1 MSDLQRQ
8 LELLRARVARI
19 NRKYQHAAARDLTEG
34 AEVATPAGRHWEITR
49 CWPASF
55 RHGAADV
62 GALSELPDDHI
73 ETNSPPGRWAFLDT
87 ETTGLAGG
95 SGTVPFLVGVGWI
108 TSGGFEL
115 RQFFMRDYDE
125 EASLLT
131 ALSDLLAK
139 FDWMVTYNGRAFDQP
154 LLETRY
160 RLARIPEPFPRLRH
174 LDLLHNARRLWKL
187 RLESCRLQDLEQR
200 ILNVERHGDVDGM
213 FIPEIYFHYVRTRDA
228 TRLEP
233 VLSHNA
239 IDILSL
245 ACLTAIVPAAFKEPA
260 SLTQAAEMVSLG
272 RWLRNEGRLQ
282 EALDL
287 MRRAIRRPLPDGLLY
302 QTLWHIA
309 EIERKLGREAAA
321 IALWSELS
329 TIANPWRAK
338 ALERLAIY
346 YEHRECNYTM
356 ALELTLQALA
366 IEATDELN
374 RRRARLSNKVAG
386 PRPVRLL

>member
-1 MSDLQRQ
+1 MDDLKRQ

-19 NRKYQHAAARDLTEG
+19 DRKYQNAAARDLDDGVEVETG
-34 AEVATPAGRHWEITR
+34 AGKHWEITR
-49 CWPASF
+49 RWSASF

-62 GALSELPDDHI
+62 GALWELPPDHI
-73 ETNSPPGRWAFLDT
+73 DMDSLPARWVFLDT

-95 SGTVPFLVGVGWI
+95 SGTVPFLVGAGWI
-108 TSGGFEL
+108 TSEGFEL
-115 RQFFMRDYDE
+115 RQFFMRDFDE
-125 EASLLT
+125 ESSVLT
-131 ALSDLLAK
+131 ALSDLLAR

-160 RLARIPEPFPRLRH
+160 RLARIPEPFPRLQH

-228 TRLEP
+228 TRLQP

-245 ACLTAIVPAAFKEPA
+245 ACLTAIVPAAFKDPQT
-260 SLTQAAEMVSLG
+260 LTQAAEMVSLA
-272 RWLRNEGRLQ
+272 RWLRSEGRLE
-282 EALDL
+282 EALEL
-287 MRRAIRRPLPDGLLY
+287 MRRAIRRTLPDELLY

-309 EIERKLGREAAA
+309 DMERKLGREDAA

-329 TIANPWRAK
+329 TISNPWRAK
-338 ALERLAIY
+338 SLERLAIY
-346 YEHRECNYTM
+346 YEHRERNYTM

-366 IEATDELN
+366 IEATEELHA
-374 RRRARLSNKVAG
+374 RRLRLTGKSLRPKAG
-386 PRPVRLL
+386 RLL